1 MKTQNLNKYGLE
13 FAGRRLTKRRLGCW
27 LWVMVAAIVL
37 ALGVSAARAET
48 GRFAPLS
55 LEGRGG
61 EVVLHAGFGVPNWVA
76 FGVVTTLV
84 LAVIGRLAW
93 GWCVE
98 RDERSTYSDER
109 WDPYA
114 GDWDAPTP
122 TMAPTPARSGGGAGE
137 LVGPRG
143 VDWTNGARTN
153 AWDGDLLN
161 ADEGVRAPQE
171 TMPEGLTWL
180 EVVDIVHA
188 CASRVGLIRSIVQG
202 AQRPST
208 DDEQEEAL
216 ATAERMLGDLRVTLW
231 ELRARFQGKDAPP
244 RLEGRGDEGAGLTG
258 VTSLTGGKEGAV

>member
-109 WDPYA
+109 WGDDGDAHDPMVVGGNEIPPSGLIPGTVMKPA
-114 GDWDAPTP
+114 KHGFVMDLQDGARRAHVRVFEFEVQEFTP
-122 TMAPTPARSGGGAGE
+122 GNAAEMPVSIDEPQAITRLRQAMELMREGMVDRLKPGLQTLSATPSTDSKGGAG
-137 LVGPRG
+137 V
-143 VDWTNGARTN
+143 
-153 AWDGDLLN
+153 
-161 ADEGVRAPQE
+161 
-171 TMPEGLTWL
+171 
-180 EVVDIVHA
+180 
-188 CASRVGLIRSIVQG
+188 
-202 AQRPST
+202 
-208 DDEQEEAL
+208 
-216 ATAERMLGDLRVTLW
+216 
-231 ELRARFQGKDAPP
+231 
-244 RLEGRGDEGAGLTG
+244 
-258 VTSLTGGKEGAV
+258 